1 MSTCLGLYIE
11 NNLIKYAKVTKEHDQ
26 VKVETFGT
34 KFYDNLD
41 HAVKQIVEET
51 YSYKIPISINLSEEF
66 YNYFNIFALLSK
78 KDLPKAIKTE
88 FESYCADKNYNPN
101 VFETRYAI
109 TKNTQEKDKLKVIH
123 VSENKIELNKQL
135 QTFSQYELQNI
146 APVSMT
152 ISDVTE
158 FKEKENVLI
167 VNIEEKTI
175 ITKIL
180 DQKIYDIDILDMG
193 SQEILDKINVK
204 ENSYQKSYEICKE
217 TTIYTSQ
224 GKGLNED
231 EEEINY
237 LENIMPTL
245 YNIVDQVRKI
255 INESFDRID
264 KVYIT
269 GTGALINNVDLYFEE
284 YLRGIKCEI
293 LKPNFVKISPEIN
306 IKDYVEVNT
315 AISLALN
322 GLGQGITGM
331 NFKRLSFMDKLPDFL
346 KMEIGTGN
354 KNKKIK
360 TNKVSEKFKGKKL
373 ALDFNIPL
381 DKVEKSMLRGAGG
394 VLALFIIYS
403 VYSNILNNQIEEKM
417 KLAEESII
425 NTNAQIQIVE
435 NDKNKI
441 IEKTNEYITKIA
453 NLQEVNQQ
461 ITNNNKVKKSIPILL
476 NKLINI
482 MPTGV
487 QVTSIQNTKEKHIVI
502 QAQAMSYDQLGYLTS
517 SLRLQNVLTNLLI
530 STPQMSNNII
540 TIQIEGDLP

>member
-1 MSTCLGLYIE
+1 
-11 NNLIKYAKVTKEHDQ
+11 
-26 VKVETFGT
+26 
-34 KFYDNLD
+34 
-41 HAVKQIVEET
+41 
-51 YSYKIPISINLSEEF
+51 
-66 YNYFNIFALLSK
+66 
-78 KDLPKAIKTE
+78 
-88 FESYCADKNYNPN
+88 
-101 VFETRYAI
+101 
-109 TKNTQEKDKLKVIH
+109 
-123 VSENKIELNKQL
+123 
-135 QTFSQYELQNI
+135 
-146 APVSMT
+146 
-152 ISDVTE
+152 
-158 FKEKENVLI
+158 
-167 VNIEEKTI
+167 
-175 ITKIL
+175 
-180 DQKIYDIDILDMG
+180 
-193 SQEILDKINVK
+193 
-204 ENSYQKSYEICKE
+204 
-217 TTIYTSQ
+217 
-224 GKGLNED
+224 
-231 EEEINY
+231 
-237 LENIMPTL
+237 
-245 YNIVDQVRKI
+245 
-255 INESFDRID
+255 
-264 KVYIT
+264 
-269 GTGALINNVDLYFEE
+269 
-284 YLRGIKCEI
+284 
-293 LKPNFVKISPEIN
+293 
-306 IKDYVEVNT
+306 
-315 AISLALN
+315 
-322 GLGQGITGM
+322 
-331 NFKRLSFMDKLPDFL
+331 MDKLPDFL